1 MFRHRAFA
9 AMALLASFVAVAL
22 GACGGSSQTPSANGS
37 APTAS
42 PTGGG
47 GASQSASGASP
58 AVTVSTCSL
67 LTTSQVTALLGSAP
81 MGSGTEHVYGGNYK
95 GCTWYSGTNSQ
106 MNVLVAVNICD
117 CSENQGFSRNYIFG
131 TPMAY
136 PGVGDKA
143 TLATNGSAGM
153 FAAAFNAVKGRV
165 AIDLTFQGPVDPSS
179 VKDAMAAD
187 VKQILPQFS

>member
-1 MFRHRAFA
+1 MVSVHRPAAATAALMLIAFA
-9 AMALLASFVAVAL
+9 L
-22 GACGGSSQTPSANGS
+22 GSCGGSSQTSTGNTTTQ
-37 APTAS
+37 TAS
-42 PTGGG
+42 PPAGG
-47 GASQSASGASP
+47 GATQSASGASP

-67 LTTSQVTALLGSAP
+67 LTTSQVTTLLGSAP

-95 GCTWYSGTNSQ
+95 SCTWYSGTNSQ
-106 MNVLVAVNICD
+106 INVLVAVNICD
-117 CSENQGFSRNYIFG
+117 CSENQGFSSNYIYG
-131 TPMAY
+131 APMAY

-179 VKDAMAAD
+179 VKDAMAAN